1 MRILI
6 VAATAAEI
14 DPLLVLLKERSSA
27 DARLRSCTRGGHDID
42 VLTTGVGM
50 VATAAWSS
58 RVLALREYDVALN
71 VGVCGS
77 FDREVAAGDVV
88 HVVSEELPE
97 MGAEADDA
105 FLTLHDLK
113 LLARDDFPFR
123 DGRLMAAEPPP
134 LEGLQQLRRV
144 HGITVNTVHGRETSI
159 AAVRERCQPQIET
172 MEGAAFMY
180 ACLIRGTP
188 FAEIRAVSNVV
199 EKRNRETWKLGEA
212 IDNLSRVT
220 VRIIDQA

>member
-1 MRILI
+1 MLI

-14 DPLLVLLKERSSA
+14 DPLLAALTQRSNV
-27 DARLRSCTRGGHDID
+27 DGRLRSCTRRGHGID

-58 RVLALREYDVALN
+58 RVLGLHQYDLALN
-71 VGVCGS
+71 LGVCGT
-77 FDREVAAGDVV
+77 FDPEIPAGTVV

-105 FLTLHDLK
+105 FLTLYDLK

-123 DGRLMAAEPPP
+123 DGRLHAEPPA
-134 LEGLQQLRRV
+134 LAAVQQLPRV
-144 HGITVNTVHGRETSI
+144 HGITVNTVHGRDSSI
-159 AAVRERCQPQIET
+159 AAVRQQCDPQVET
-172 MEGAAFMY
+172 MEGAGFMY
-180 ACLIRGTP
+180 ACLIHGMP

-199 EKRNRETWKLGEA
+199 EKRNRAAWKLDEA
-212 IDNLSRVT
+212 IGNLNAAAL
-220 VRIIDQA
+220 RIIDQA

>member
-1 MRILI
+1 MLI

-14 DPLLVLLKERSSA
+14 APLLAAMKQRSNA
-27 DARLRSCTRGGHDID
+27 DGRLRSCTRGSHDVD

-58 RVLALREYDVALN
+58 RALTMNDYDLALNL
-71 VGVCGS
+71 GVCGS
-77 FDREVAAGDVV
+77 FDPEFPTGVVV

-97 MGAEADDA
+97 LGAEADDG
-105 FLTLHDLK
+105 FLTLLDLK

-123 DGRLMAAEPPP
+123 DGRLTNAEPPTVSA
-134 LEGLQQLRRV
+134 LQQLPRV
-144 HGITVNTVHGRETSI
+144 HGITVNTVHGRESSI
-159 AAVRERCQPQIET
+159 AEVRRRCNPQVET

-199 EKRNRETWKLGEA
+199 EKRNRAAWKLDEA
-212 IDNLSRVT
+212 IGNLNAAALQ
-220 VRIIDQA
+220 IIDQT

>member
-1 MRILI
+1 MLI

-14 DPLLVLLKERSSA
+14 APLLAGLKERSSA
-27 DARLRSCTRGGHDID
+27 DGQLRSCTRGNRQID

-58 RVLALREYDVALN
+58 RALAMREYDVALN
-71 VGVCGS
+71 LGVCGS
-77 FDREVAAGDVV
+77 FDRTIPAGDVV
-88 HVVSEELPE
+88 HVISEELPE
-97 MGAEADDA
+97 MGAEAGDE

-123 DGRLMAAEPPP
+123 DGRLMNAAPPAVDALHELP
-134 LEGLQQLRRV
+134 RV
-144 HGITVNTVHGRETSI
+144 HGITVNTVHGRDSSI
-159 AAVRERCQPQIET
+159 AAVRQRCQPQVET

-180 ACLIRGTP
+180 SCLIRGMP

-199 EKRNRETWKLGEA
+199 EKRNRAAWKLGEA
-212 IDNLSRVT
+212 IDNLNSVAL
-220 VRIIDQA
+220 RIIDQA

>member
-1 MRILI
+1 MLI

-14 DPLLVLLKERSSA
+14 DPLLAALKPRSNS
-27 DARLRSCTRGGHDID
+27 DGLRSCSRGHHDID

-58 RVLALREYDVALN
+58 RVLAVREYDVALN
-71 VGVCGS
+71 LGVCGS
-77 FDREVAAGDVV
+77 FDRDIPVGAVV

-123 DGRLMAAEPPP
+123 DGRLMNAEPPTIDP
-134 LEGLQQLRRV
+134 LQQLPRV
-144 HGITVNTVHGRETSI
+144 RGITVNTVHGRDSSI
-159 AAVRERCQPQIET
+159 AAVRQRCEPQVET

-180 ACLIRGTP
+180 ACLIRGTR
-188 FAEIRAVSNVV
+188 FAEIRAVSNAV
-199 EKRNRETWKLGEA
+199 EKRNRAAWKLREA
-212 IDNLSRVT
+212 IDNLNGAAL
-220 VRIIDQA
+220 RIIDQA

>member
-1 MRILI
+1 MLI

-14 DPLLVLLKERSSA
+14 HPLLAALKQRTNE
-27 DARLRSCTRGGHDID
+27 DGRLRSCVRGAHEVD

-58 RVLALREYDVALN
+58 RVLGMQDYDLALN
-71 VGVCGS
+71 LGICGS
-77 FDREVAAGDVV
+77 FDPAIPTGVV
-88 HVVSEELPE
+88 VQVISEELPE

-105 FLTLHDLK
+105 FLTLQDLK

-123 DGRLMAAEPPP
+123 DGRLTNAEPPAIAT
-134 LEGLQQLRRV
+134 LQQLPRV
-144 HGITVNTVHGRETSI
+144 HGITVNTVHGRDGSI
-159 AAVRERCQPQIET
+159 AELRQRCDPQVET

-199 EKRNRETWKLGEA
+199 EKRNRGAWKLDEA
-212 IDNLSRVT
+212 IGNLNAAAL
-220 VRIIDQA
+220 RIIDHA

>member
-1 MRILI
+1 MLI

-14 DPLLVLLKERSSA
+14 DSLLAELKQRSNS
-27 DARLRSCTRGGHDID
+27 DGRVRSCKRANHDID

-58 RVLALREYDVALN
+58 RVLAMHEYDVALN
-71 VGVCGS
+71 LGVCGS
-77 FDREVAAGDVV
+77 FDPGIPPGDVV

-97 MGAEADDA
+97 MGAESDDA

-123 DGRLMAAEPPP
+123 DGRLTNVEPPTMA
-134 LEGLQQLRRV
+134 GLGELPRV
-144 HGITVNTVHGRETSI
+144 HGITVNTVHGRDSSI
-159 AAVRERCQPQIET
+159 AAVRQRCEPQVET

-180 ACLIRGTP
+180 SCLIRGTP

-199 EKRNRETWKLGEA
+199 EKRNRAAWKLGEA
-212 IDNLSRVT
+212 IDNLNSAAL
-220 VRIIDQA
+220 RIIDQA

>member
-1 MRILI
+1 MLI

-14 DPLLVLLKERSSA
+14 DPLLAALTQPSTA
-27 DARLRSCTRGGHDID
+27 DRRLRSCTRGAQDVD

-58 RVLALREYDVALN
+58 RVLGMHDYDLALN
-71 VGVCGS
+71 LGVCGS
-77 FDREVAAGDVV
+77 FDPTIPTGAVV
-88 HVVSEELPE
+88 QVISEELPE
-97 MGAEADDA
+97 MGAEADET

-123 DGRLMAAEPPP
+123 DGRLVNAEPPAIAALQP
-134 LEGLQQLRRV
+134 LPRV
-144 HGITVNTVHGRETSI
+144 HGITVNTVHGRDSSI
-159 AAVRERCQPQIET
+159 AAVRQRCDPQVET

-199 EKRNRETWKLGEA
+199 EKRNRAAWKLDEA
-212 IDNLSRVT
+212 IGNLNAAAL
-220 VRIIDQA
+220 RIIDQA

>member
-1 MRILI
+1 MLI

-14 DPLLVLLKERSSA
+14 APLFAAMTQRSRA
-27 DARLRSCTRGGHDID
+27 DGRLRSCTRNGHDID

-58 RVLALREYDVALN
+58 RLLGMREYDLALN
-71 VGVCGS
+71 LGVCGS
-77 FDREVAAGDVV
+77 FDPTIPAGAVV

-113 LLARDDFPFR
+113 LLARDDFPFC
-123 DGRLMAAEPPP
+123 DGRLTNAEPPTIAA
-134 LEGLQQLRRV
+134 LQRLPRV
-144 HGITVNTVHGRETSI
+144 RGITVNTVHGRDSSI
-159 AAVRERCQPQIET
+159 AAVRQRCDPQVET

-180 ACLIRGTP
+180 ACLIHGVL

-199 EKRNRETWKLGEA
+199 EKRNRAAWKLDEA
-212 IDNLSRVT
+212 IGNLNAAAL
-220 VRIIDQA
+220 RIIDQA

>member
-1 MRILI
+1 MLI

-14 DPLLVLLKERSSA
+14 DPLLAVLMPRSSV
-27 DARLRSCTRGGHDID
+27 DGRLRSCTRGGHDID

-58 RVLALREYDVALN
+58 RVLGMHDYDVALDL
-71 VGVCGS
+71 GICGS
-77 FDREVAAGDVV
+77 FDPKIPAAAVV
-88 HVVSEELPE
+88 HVISEELPE

-123 DGRLMAAEPPP
+123 DGRLTNAEPPP
-134 LEGLQQLRRV
+134 IAALQQLPRV
-144 HGITVNTVHGRETSI
+144 HGITVNTVHGRDSSI
-159 AAVRERCQPQIET
+159 AAIRQRCDPQVET

-180 ACLIRGTP
+180 ACLIREMP

-199 EKRNRETWKLGEA
+199 EKRNRAAWKLDEA
-212 IDNLSRVT
+212 IGNLNAVAL
-220 VRIIDQA
+220 RIIDQT

>member
-1 MRILI
+1 MLI

-14 DPLLVLLKERSSA
+14 DPLLAALTHGSNSDER
-27 DARLRSCTRGGHDID
+27 LCSCTRGTNHDID

-58 RVLALREYDVALN
+58 RVLAMREYDVALN
-71 VGVCGS
+71 LGVCGS
-77 FDREVAAGDVV
+77 FDPEIPAGDVV
-88 HVVSEELPE
+88 HVISEELPE
-97 MGAEADDA
+97 MGAEADQG

-123 DGRLMAAEPPP
+123 DGRLINAKPPIIAA
-134 LEGLQQLRRV
+134 LQELPRV
-144 HGITVNTVHGRETSI
+144 HGITVNTVHGRESSI
-159 AAVRERCQPQIET
+159 AAVRQRCKPQVET

-199 EKRNRETWKLGEA
+199 EKRNRAAWKLGEA
-212 IDNLSRVT
+212 IDNLNSAAL
-220 VRIIDQA
+220 RIIDQA

>member
-1 MRILI
+1 VRILI

-14 DPLLVLLKERSSA
+14 DPLLAALRPRADSER
-27 DARLRSCTRGGHDID
+27 RLGSCRRANHDID

-50 VATAAWSS
+50 VAAAAWSS
-58 RVLALREYDVALN
+58 RVLAMHEYDVALN
-71 VGVCGS
+71 LGVCGS
-77 FDREVAAGDVV
+77 FDPAISPGVVV

-113 LLARDDFPFR
+113 LLARDEFPFR
-123 DGRLMAAEPPP
+123 DGRLMNAAPPP
-134 LEGLQQLRRV
+134 MPALQQLPRV
-144 HGITVNTVHGRETSI
+144 HGITVNTVHGRDSSI
-159 AAVRERCQPQIET
+159 AAVRQRCDPQVET

-199 EKRNRETWKLGEA
+199 EKRNRAAWKLSEA
-212 IDNLSRVT
+212 IDNLNT
-220 VRIIDQA
+220 VALRMIDQA

>member
-1 MRILI
+1 MLI

-14 DPLLVLLKERSSA
+14 NPLLAALTHRSNA
-27 DARLRSCTRGGHDID
+27 DGRLRSCTRGNHDID

-58 RVLALREYDVALN
+58 RVLGMRDYDVALN
-71 VGVCGS
+71 LGVCGS
-77 FDREVAAGDVV
+77 FDPQIPAGDVV
-88 HVVSEELPE
+88 HVISEELPE

-123 DGRLMAAEPPP
+123 DGRLVNAKPPTIAV
-134 LEGLQQLRRV
+134 LQELPCV
-144 HGITVNTVHGRETSI
+144 HGITVNTVHGRDSSI
-159 AAVRERCQPQIET
+159 AAVRQRCTPQVET

-180 ACLIRGTP
+180 SCLIRGTP

-199 EKRNRETWKLGEA
+199 EKRNRAAWKLSEA
-212 IDNLSRVT
+212 IDNLNSAAL
-220 VRIIDQA
+220 RIIDQA

>member
-1 MRILI
+1 MLI

-14 DPLLVLLKERSSA
+14 DPLLAAVTQRSNP
-27 DARLRSCTRGGHDID
+27 DGPLRSCTRGAHDVD

-58 RVLALREYDVALN
+58 RVLGMHEYGLALN
-71 VGVCGS
+71 LGVCGS
-77 FDREVAAGDVV
+77 FDPEIPAGAVV
-88 HVVSEELPE
+88 QVISEELPE

-113 LLARDDFPFR
+113 LLERDDFPFR
-123 DGRLMAAEPPP
+123 DGRLMNVAPPAIAALQP
-134 LEGLQQLRRV
+134 LPRV
-144 HGITVNTVHGRETSI
+144 HGITVNTVHGRDSSI
-159 AAVRERCQPQIET
+159 AAVRQRCDPQVET

-180 ACLIRGTP
+180 ACLIRGTT

-199 EKRNRETWKLGEA
+199 EKRNRAAWKLGEA
-212 IDNLSRVT
+212 IGNLNAVAL
-220 VRIIDQA
+220 RIIDQA